1 MQHNKDGGVKL
12 FDRFGL
18 FSFSI
23 LFTCSVVYGQSFA
36 DFKRVQS
43 ESFTQ
48 FKDEK
53 DKEFYKYLQ
62 SQWQEYKASI
72 SASMYEK
79 PKPKVIPTLSEKNPP
94 KVGPSLLINTQPSHL
109 KELTLQTNKE
119 IKEYNTLFD
128 FYGTTVGF
136 HIDTKIKNANFYPK
150 SQKGIANFFT
160 VMAASDYD
168 SIVHTIS
175 VTCKEMHLNDW
186 GAYLLVDKL
195 AYMLFVTPDNA
206 KLFSWFL
213 FNKLGYKV
221 KVALDSDKHI
231 VILHAIKGKMYATP
245 NYRLDGKNFYVI
257 SQYNKSHIGT
267 IYTYKEDYPQA
278 TKFLDFTLKTLPVL
292 AKNLQ
297 TKMLSFREYG
307 KLYTVT
313 YKYNKNL
320 LDFMKSYPQVDYK
333 VFFNAPLAYETYR
346 DIAMDIKKYTD
357 GKKASEALNFVLR
370 FVQKAFG
377 YQRDDE
383 QFGRE
388 KVMFAQETLYYD
400 KSDCEDRAV
409 LYARLVK
416 DLFGISVVGVKY
428 KDHMSTALHVPLQ
441 GDSVKVA
448 GQRYVIA
455 DATYIN
461 ASLGQN
467 IPKYKSIIPDSFIYV
482 K

>member
-1 MQHNKDGGVKL
+1 MQHNKDGEVKL

-18 FSFSI
+18 FSLII
-23 LFTCSVVYGQSFA
+23 LFTCNVVYGKSFA

-94 KVGPSLLINTQPSHL
+94 KVGPNLLINIQPFHK
-109 KELTLQTNKE
+109 KEPTPQTKKE
-119 IKEYNTLFD
+119 VKEYDTLFD

-136 HIDTKIKNANFYPK
+136 HIEQKIKNANFYPK

-186 GAYLLVDKL
+186 GTYLLVDKL
-195 AYMLFVTPDNA
+195 AHMLFVTPDNA
-206 KLFSWFL
+206 NLFSWFL

-231 VILHAIKGKMYATP
+231 VVLHAIKGKMYATP
-245 NYRLDGKNFYVI
+245 NYRLDGKNFYAV

-278 TKFLDFTLKTLPVL
+278 TKFLNFTLKTLPVL

-297 TKMLSFREYG
+297 TKTLSFQEYG
-307 KLYTVT
+307 KTYTAT

-377 YQRDDE
+377 YERDDE